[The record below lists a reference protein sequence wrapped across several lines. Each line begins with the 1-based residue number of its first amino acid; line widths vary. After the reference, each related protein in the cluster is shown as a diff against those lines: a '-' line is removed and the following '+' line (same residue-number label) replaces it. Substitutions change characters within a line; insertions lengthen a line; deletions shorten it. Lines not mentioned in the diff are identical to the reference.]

1 MRTDGKDDAPTIEE
15 ILVFIRHLVA
25 DAPGDPSNAPP
36 PDLPNFAALTEALDP
51 GGSFELPALYRGTL
65 AGSGNNQ
72 WPALSDERRDEDAP
86 DDAQEAAVDLNA
98 FGNRETGQIEAP
110 ALEAWFDTLS
120 AAARTLEAIQA
131 SSIEQE
137 GLPSPASLDGTA
149 QVPAYTSALPGEQIA
164 EINVPRM
171 MSPCK
176 DTVIGRMGQARREP
190 ELTESPVA
198 REGPNFA
205 DKTPPVMQE
214 PASQERDA
222 PSRVEP
228 VDGLQSGRVED
239 AAAAT
244 IRALVRE
251 WLDSSMRDMLE
262 KALRDELKSRKGE
275 SGQD

>member
-1 MRTDGKDDAPTIEE
+1 MRTDGTDDAPTIEE
-15 ILVFIRHLVA
+15 ILAFIRQLVA
-25 DAPGDPSNAPP
+25 DAARDPSNAPP
-36 PDLPNFAALTEALDP
+36 PDLPNFAALAEALDP
-51 GGSFELPALYRGTL
+51 DGSFELPALYRGSRK
-65 AGSGNNQ
+65 GSGNNQ

-86 DDAQEAAVDLNA
+86 DDAQGPGVDLNA
-98 FGNRETGQIEAP
+98 FGNQESEQIEAP

-120 AAARTLEAIQA
+120 AVARTLEAIQA

-137 GLPSPASLDGTA
+137 GLPSPSSLDGTP
-149 QVPAYTSALPGEQIA
+149 QVPAYTPALQGEHTA
-164 EINVPRM
+164 EINVPRT

-176 DTVIGRMGQARREP
+176 DTVIGRMGQVRREP

-198 REGPNFA
+198 LEGPNFA
-205 DKTPPVMQE
+205 DKTPPEMQE
-214 PASQERDA
+214 RASQERDA

-251 WLDSSMRDMLE
+251 WLDSSMRDILE